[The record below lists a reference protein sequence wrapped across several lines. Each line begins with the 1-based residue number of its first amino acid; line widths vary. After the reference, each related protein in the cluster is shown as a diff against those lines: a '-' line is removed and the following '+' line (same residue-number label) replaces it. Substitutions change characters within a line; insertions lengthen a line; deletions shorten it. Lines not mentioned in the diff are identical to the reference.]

1 VIQGFRPILYKFLAF
16 AAVAIALLALLYN
29 TMINGVPGG
38 TRSFTAEFTDV
49 SGLAKGDDIRA
60 AGVRVG
66 KVTSI
71 KIVRAGAE
79 ITFELQDK
87 QALLDDTTM
96 VMRYQN
102 LLGQRYL
109 SLVPGTGGKPLAAG
123 ATVPQSRTSPGFD
136 LTELLNGFRP
146 LFETL
151 QPGDVNKLATSIIQ
165 VLQGEGGTVEQLL
178 QQTTQLTNFM
188 ADRDAVF
195 GRVLHSLVPVLT
207 DIAGQGDELTSTV
220 HELQLLMTGLAK
232 DRVSIGK
239 SISGL
244 SNLITSTSDLL
255 AQMREPLTVDS
266 HRFRQVAQTL
276 DSEKSLLSAAL
287 NAFGTSFGALGR
299 ASSYRNAENVY
310 LCTMWLDLG
319 VTQVNLSGKQS
330 GGPWTEACR

>member
-1 VIQGFRPILYKFLAF
+1 
-16 AAVAIALLALLYN
+16 
-29 TMINGVPGG
+29 
-38 TRSFTAEFTDV
+38 
-49 SGLAKGDDIRA
+49 
-60 AGVRVG
+60 
-66 KVTSI
+66 
-71 KIVRAGAE
+71 
-79 ITFELQDK
+79 
-87 QALLDDTTM
+87 